1 MIDIDDLSALKNQIG
16 QELGLSEWYEITQE
30 RINQFA
36 EATDDQQWI
45 HTDPARAAVESP
57 FRATI
62 AHGFLTMSLV
72 SVLARKTFNL
82 SRLRMAINYG
92 TNKVRFV
99 APVPVNSRI
108 RARFVPES
116 VEEIGPSTQVVWGIT
131 IEREGAD
138 KPCCTVEW
146 VVRYYTNKN

>member
-1 MIDIDDLSALKNQIG
+1 
-16 QELGLSEWYEITQE
+16 
-30 RINQFA
+30 
-36 EATDDQQWI
+36 
-45 HTDPARAAVESP
+45 
-57 FRATI
+57 
-62 AHGFLTMSLV
+62 
-72 SVLARKTFNL
+72 
-82 SRLRMAINYG
+82 MAINYG

-99 APVPVNSRI
+99 APVPVNSRV